1 MEIYFVCWINDRKE
15 IVPVN
20 HAHDARAD
28 THSGTKE
35 NKQSKENENLA
46 YGCVYRGRI
55 APENKG
61 TRNQQCYSF
70 VPSSVRPST
79 KEV

>member
-1 MEIYFVCWINDRKE
+1 MNGNIFRFCWINDRKE

-35 NKQSKENENLA
+35 NKQFKENYNLA
-46 YGCVYRGRI
+46 YVCVYREQI
-55 APENKG
+55 APENMG
-61 TRNQQCYSF
+61 TRNQCYSF
-70 VPSSVRPST
+70 VPSSGQA
-79 KEV
+79 